1 MPVDETNE
9 MLRAMN
15 QRRVLKMAMVGPEPF
30 EQGEAGRGRSAGPH
44 AGAAGQERAG
54 AVCPECGAGGPEGE
68 EAPSVFIAGVDPL
81 LGIIYQ
87 YHRPATAA
95 EAIDNPYRAQNAE
108 ATAAFVEASTAEPR
122 ARRQPFVH
130 DERSLAVRARVVAE
144 QAAERAEADAEGAEM
159 EAQWEEG
166 RHEQDAHD
174 EWAMYVARQ
183 QPIGQLGR
191 KPER

>member
-1 MPVDETNE
+1 
-9 MLRAMN
+9 
-15 QRRVLKMAMVGPEPF
+15 
-30 EQGEAGRGRSAGPH
+30 
-44 AGAAGQERAG
+44 
-54 AVCPECGAGGPEGE
+54 
-68 EAPSVFIAGVDPL
+68 VDPL

-166 RHEQDAHD
+166 RREQDAHD
-174 EWAMYVARQ
+174 KWVMYVAAQR
-183 QPIGQLGR
+183 PIGERGR